1 MRVEEWKGWRA
12 VTIAL
17 VAIWI
22 ALVGRLMIAD
32 VWDETN
38 GMLAFSAPTPL
49 IQKLHFV
56 LTQSLGFWRPIPTL
70 LVTVVLHFVR
80 DFDVSW
86 RVLRAVNAA
95 MLLGTCVLFVRVLGV
110 VRGEFSG
117 PHSSGETAPATHNSQ
132 LTTPNALFVLPFLF
146 SASALITA
154 GWYANIFDASALLL
168 IALALTMLLPR
179 NLDAGLSARRTTHDL
194 SAGVILGIA
203 FFCKESAALALP
215 FLLVLFAAR
224 RITFPQA
231 LRAGTPATILGA
243 TYFVIRSKIVPFG
256 STGDVHGFDPAQ
268 FVPTLLH
275 LGESFWEQTLKGYSA
290 IGFVFL
296 ALSLL
301 ALRRVRVIAA
311 MLLFLLATA
320 IIYWGMFGEYQ
331 NGTVMH
337 HLNFTGR
344 LYLIPVTLF
353 LFLLALERRTI
364 AIAVLLIPI
373 VYGAALTVRDHIR
386 LQQTYATIYAR
397 APITVHY
404 PAKPLDDTV
413 RGVKIGDIPTAP
425 LQIAPSGLR
434 QR

>member
-1 MRVEEWKGWRA
+1 MRFEQWKGWRA

-17 VAIWI
+17 VVIWI
-22 ALVGRLMIAD
+22 ALVSRLMIAD

-49 IQKLHFV
+49 APKLHFV
-56 LTQSLGFWRPIPTL
+56 LTQSLGFWRPLPAL

-86 RVLRAVNAA
+86 RVLRCLNAA
-95 MLLGTCVLFVRVLGV
+95 MLLGTCALLARAFRGV
-110 VRGEFSG
+110 SGEFRGLHGLS
-117 PHSSGETAPATHNSQ
+117 ETAP
-132 LTTPNALFVLPFLF
+132 TTPNAPLTTLFTLSFLF
-146 SASALITA
+146 SSSSLITA
-154 GWYANIFDASALLL
+154 GWYANVFDASALLL
-168 IALALTMLLPR
+168 IAIALTLLLSKE
-179 NLDAGLSARRTTHDL
+179 LDAGLSARRASRDVA
-194 SAGVILGIA
+194 AGTILGVA

-215 FLLVLFAAR
+215 FLFVLFAAG
-224 RITFPQA
+224 RITFKQS
-231 LRAGTPATILGA
+231 LRAGIPATLLGA
-243 TYFVIRSKIVPFG
+243 LYFFIRSKIVPFG
-256 STGDVHGFDPAQ
+256 SAGDVHGFDPAQ

-275 LGESFWEQTLKGYSA
+275 LGESFWEQTLKSHSVF
-290 IGFVFL
+290 GFIFL
-296 ALSLL
+296 AISLI

-331 NGTVMH
+331 NGAVMH

-344 LYLIPVTLF
+344 LYLIPAALF
-353 LFLLALERRTI
+353 LFLLALERRPI
-364 AIAVLLIPI
+364 AMAILLLPI
-373 VYGAALTVRDHIR
+373 VYGAVLTVRDHTR
-386 LQQTYATIYAR
+386 FQRTYARIYAR
-397 APITVHY
+397 APIAVHY

-425 LQIAPSGLR
+425 LQIEQSGLR